1 VILISGAN
9 GKTGRAIIPHLV
21 KKGERVRALE
31 LPTLQN
37 QLRDLGVE
45 PVVGDLREISSL
57 RAAMSG
63 VQTVYHIPPRL
74 QADELEI
81 GKNMIAAAKAEG
93 VQRFVY
99 HSVIFPHLESVVF
112 HWEKMK
118 VEVEILHSGLSFT
131 IIEPTNYMQNLFWQ
145 WAFVEQRDELLL
157 PYSVDQAITWLDL
170 HDFGE
175 AVANVLTRPG
185 HEGATYQLCS
195 TERGLTWREIASLIS
210 GILGR
215 EVKAKKLAVDEYLK
229 LPLWQGM
236 TPEGMERLVS
246 MFHHYDRYGFRCGN
260 NRVLS
265 MLLERPATAYEQFL
279 QRDLRG
285 LKS

>member
-1 VILISGAN
+1 MILITGAN
-9 GKTGRAIIPHLV
+9 GKTGRSIIPHLV
-21 KKGERVRALE
+21 KRGERVRALDI
-31 LPTLQN
+31 PAAQA
-37 QLRDLGVE
+37 QLRDMGVE
-45 PVVGDLREISSL
+45 PIAGDLREISSL
-57 RAAMSG
+57 RPALKG

-74 QADELEI
+74 QADELQL

-118 VEVEILHSGLSFT
+118 VEVELFQSGLPFT

-145 WAFVEQRDELLL
+145 WAFVEKRSELLL
-157 PYSVDQAITWLDL
+157 PYSAEQPITWLDL

-175 AVANVLTRPG
+175 AVAKVLTQPD

-195 TERGLTWREIASLIS
+195 TGKALTWREIAALIS
-210 GILGR
+210 KLLDR
-215 EVKAKKLAVDEYLK
+215 EIKAIKLPVAEYLK
-229 LPLWQGM
+229 LPSWQGM
-236 TPEGMERLVS
+236 TPEGMERLVT
-246 MFHHYDRYGFRCGN
+246 MFHHYDQYGFRCGN

-265 MLLERPATAYEQFL
+265 MLLGRPATTYEQFL
-279 QRDLRG
+279 RRSLRE
-285 LKS
+285 LKG